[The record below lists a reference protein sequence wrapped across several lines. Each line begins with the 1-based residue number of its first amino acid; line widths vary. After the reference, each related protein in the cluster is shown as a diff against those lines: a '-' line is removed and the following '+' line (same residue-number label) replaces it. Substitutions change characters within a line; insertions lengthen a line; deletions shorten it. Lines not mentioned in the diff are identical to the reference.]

1 MPISAGDDRAPA
13 IRVLIA
19 DDEPIMRD
27 VARMACEEHGATLVA
42 EVATGESAVLCT
54 LEFRPD
60 ILVLDLDLPDVD
72 GFEVSRR
79 LRAAGC
85 DVRIL
90 GTTGEGGPVAVLGAL
105 RNGMAGLLDKM
116 GVVTSLPNALAAL
129 AASRGA
135 FTAEQQEVALDELAS
150 LLRSRQ
156 ERSKIRASLS
166 VREREVLALISQG
179 LSTKQMA
186 TRLGI
191 SPRTVESHISRA
203 YRKLAVRTR
212 VQAVTRAAQA
222 GIADLRPRSRRENDE
237 LAATR
242 AG

>member
-1 MPISAGDDRAPA
+1 MPTSAGDARSPSV
-13 IRVLIA
+13 RVLIA

-27 VARMACEEHGATLVA
+27 VARMACEEHGATVIG
-42 EVATGESAVLCT
+42 EVGTGEEAVT
-54 LEFRPD
+54 RALELRPD
-60 ILVLDLDLPDVD
+60 ILVLDLDLSDVD
-72 GFEVSRR
+72 GFEISRR

-90 GTTGEGGPVAVLGAL
+90 GTTGEGGPVAVLQAL
-105 RNGMAGLLDKM
+105 RNGIAGLLDKL
-116 GVVTSLPNALAAL
+116 GVVTSLPTALAAL

-135 FTAEQQEVALDELAS
+135 FTAEQQEVALHELAS

-156 ERSKIRASLS
+156 QRSRIRASLS
-166 VREREVLALISQG
+166 VREREVLALIAQG

-191 SPRTVESHISRA
+191 SPRTVESHISRT
-203 YRKLAVRTR
+203 YRKLSVRTR

-222 GIADLRPRSRRENDE
+222 GIADLRPRSRRENGE